1 MSRLRI
7 HVEWVI
13 GHMKK
18 KYRILRGPLPISIL
32 KHANDIDTSNID
44 KILVTC
50 AALTNLSDGVVVG

>member
-1 MSRLRI
+1 
-7 HVEWVI
+7 
-13 GHMKK
+13 MKK